1 MDVRTIVHRKLRNN
15 SAVILRR
22 VQRCAFTASLRHLWA
37 APDYELIP
45 SAEGG
50 PIRSPRPQRVRDS
63 MYRASAPR
71 DQFTMM

>member
-22 VQRCAFTASLRHLWA
+22 VQRYAFTASLRHLWA

-63 MYRASAPR
+63 M
-71 DQFTMM
+71 

>member
-22 VQRCAFTASLRHLWA
+22 VQRCAFTAFLRHLWA

-50 PIRSPRPQRVRDS
+50 VIGRPALSGYATRCTGPVPPGTSSR
-63 MYRASAPR
+63 
-71 DQFTMM
+71 

>member
-45 SAEGG
+45 SAEGEAKG
-50 PIRSPRPQRVRDS
+50 RPALSGYVTRCTSPVPPGTSSR
-63 MYRASAPR
+63 
-71 DQFTMM
+71 